1 MTRSSV
7 LSRCVRNPS
16 FLASPGFCF
25 FLLLLLCWRP
35 LLDLERCR
43 DPGRPR
49 PSASA
54 PLVSLLPGGESRSG
68 FRAEELGAASL
79 FIVAYHHP
87 ARLRGLLCIEAG
99 PEMARARKINRQA
112 VSIVVGVTGF
122 VERRARMVKGCQIAK
137 KFGEQAMCDGR
148 AY

>member
-7 LSRCVRNPS
+7 LSKCVRNPS

-25 FLLLLLCWRP
+25 FLLLLLCCRP

-43 DPGRPR
+43 DRER

-54 PLVSLLPGGESRSG
+54 SASLVSLLGPMAGGESRSG
-68 FRAEELGAASL
+68 IRAEDLGAASL

-87 ARLRGLLCIEAG
+87 AQLRCLLCIEAG
-99 PEMARARKINRQA
+99 PEMARAWEKKQPSSLYRRQGLKICGA
-112 VSIVVGVTGF
+112 PGVSG
-122 VERRARMVKGCQIAK
+122 RRLPDSYKVWPAASSV
-137 KFGEQAMCDGR
+137 
-148 AY
+148 